1 MKAPSAFGSVVKST
15 AMSGSDATSGISHG
29 SDPFARYAS
38 ERQKTGVRYL
48 IAIRAASIAAS
59 KQFPGVEAATT
70 GTGDSAFRP

>member
-1 MKAPSAFGSVVKST
+1 MNLPSRFGSDANST
-15 AMSGSDATSGISHG
+15 ERSGSDATSGMSHG

-38 ERQKTGVRYL
+38 ERRKTGVRYL
-48 IAIRAASIAAS
+48 VAIRTASSAAS